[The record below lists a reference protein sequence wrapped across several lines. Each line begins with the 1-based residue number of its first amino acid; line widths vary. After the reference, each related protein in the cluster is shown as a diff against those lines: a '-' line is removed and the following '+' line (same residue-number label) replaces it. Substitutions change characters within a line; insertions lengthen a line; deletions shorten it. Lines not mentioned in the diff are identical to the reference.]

1 MGQTENNGA
10 MVDLYPAISTIII
23 SKSIILSEGSQ
34 KQKLDTVWLLSIQ
47 CSKKRQNSKGQ
58 KSDQ

>member
-34 KQKLDTVWLLSIQ
+34 KQKLDTV
-47 CSKKRQNSKGQ
+47 
-58 KSDQ
+58 